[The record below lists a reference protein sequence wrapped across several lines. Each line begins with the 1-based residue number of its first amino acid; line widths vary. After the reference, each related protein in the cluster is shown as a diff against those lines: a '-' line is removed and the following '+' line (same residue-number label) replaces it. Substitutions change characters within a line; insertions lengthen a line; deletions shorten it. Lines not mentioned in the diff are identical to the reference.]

1 MLLSVIIPVYNRPD
15 EVRELLDSFTG
26 QSFYDFEIIVIED
39 GSKVRCKQIVDSYAG
54 RLPVRYLEKEN
65 GGPALAR
72 NFGAKAATGEYLLF
86 LDSDTVLPS
95 GYLANV
101 AAFLQTT
108 PVDLFGGPDMA
119 SPDFSHLQ
127 KAISYSMTS
136 FFTTGGI
143 RGGKKKLSRFI
154 PRSFNMGVRR
164 SVFEQVHGFSAMRFG
179 EDMDLSMRILEA
191 GHSSAL
197 VQSAALY
204 HKRRTSLRGFYRQVF
219 NSGRARI
226 DLTLRHPGSL
236 RLVHLLPSAFA
247 VGCTALVLCALAFRK
262 AWIAAPVGLYAILI
276 FVHASIKEKSPYV
289 GLLSIAAAFVQLYG
303 YGFGLINNFF
313 RRCIFKKDE
322 RCVIDNDRFYR
333 N

>member
-15 EVRELLDSFTG
+15 EVRELLDSFAG
-26 QSFYDFEIIVIED
+26 QSFRDFEIIVVED
-39 GSKVRCKQIVDSYAG
+39 GSKVRCKQIVDSFAG

-72 NFGAKAATGEYLLF
+72 NFGARSATGEYLLF
-86 LDSDTVLPS
+86 LDSDTVLPE

-101 AAFLQTT
+101 AAFLQST
-108 PVDLFGGPDMA
+108 PADLFGGPDMA
-119 SPDFSHLQ
+119 SASFTPLQ

-143 RGGKKKLSRFI
+143 RGGKKKISRFI

-164 SVFEQVHGFSAMRFG
+164 SVFEQAGGFSPMRFG

-236 RLVHLLPSAFA
+236 KAVHLLPSAFA
-247 VGCTALVLCALAFRK
+247 VGCTALVLCALAFGK
-262 AWIAAPVGLYAILI
+262 AWIAAPVVLYALLIL
-276 FVHASIKEKSPYV
+276 VHASIKEKSPYV
-289 GLLSIAAAFVQLYG
+289 GLLSMAAAFVQLYG

-313 RRCIFKKDE
+313 RRCIFRKKE
-322 RCVIDNDRFYR
+322 ICVIDNDRFYR

>member
-15 EVRELLDSFTG
+15 EVRELLDSFAG
-26 QSFYDFEIIVIED
+26 QSFRDFEIIVVED
-39 GSKVRCKQIVDSYAG
+39 GSKVRCKQTVDSFAG

-65 GGPALAR
+65 GGPAIAR
-72 NFGAKAATGEYLLF
+72 NFGARSATGEYLLF
-86 LDSDTVLPS
+86 LDSDTVLPG

-101 AAFLQTT
+101 AAFLKAT

-119 SPDFSHLQ
+119 SNNFTPLQ

-143 RGGKKKLSRFI
+143 RGGKKKISRFI

-164 SVFEQVHGFSAMRFG
+164 SVFEQAHGFSTMRFG

-236 RLVHLLPSAFA
+236 KLVHLLPSAFA
-247 VGCTALVLCALAFRK
+247 VGCTALVLGALAFGK
-262 AWIAAPVGLYAILI
+262 AWIAAPVVLYALLIL
-276 FVHASIKEKSPYV
+276 VHASIKEKSPYV
-289 GLLSIAAAFVQLYG
+289 GLLSMAAAFVQLYG

-313 RRCIFKKDE
+313 RRCVFRKKE
-322 RCVIDNDRFYR
+322 ICVIDNDRFYR

>member
-15 EVRELLDSFTG
+15 EVRELLDSFAG
-26 QSFYDFEIIVIED
+26 QSFRDFEIIVVED
-39 GSKVRCKQIVDSYAG
+39 GSKVRCKQIVDSFAG

-72 NFGAKAATGEYLLF
+72 NFGARSATGEYLLF
-86 LDSDTVLPS
+86 LDSDTVLPE

-101 AAFLQTT
+101 ATFLQST
-108 PVDLFGGPDMA
+108 PADLFGGPDMA
-119 SPDFSHLQ
+119 SESFTPLQ

-143 RGGKKKLSRFI
+143 RGGKKKISRFI

-164 SVFEQVHGFSAMRFG
+164 SVFEQAGGFSPMRFG

-236 RLVHLLPSAFA
+236 KIVHLLPSAFA
-247 VGCTALVLCALAFRK
+247 VGCTALVLCALAFGK
-262 AWIAAPVGLYAILI
+262 AWIAAPVVLYALLIL
-276 FVHASIKEKSPYV
+276 VHASIKEKSPYV
-289 GLLSIAAAFVQLYG
+289 GLLSMAAAFVQLYG

-313 RRCIFKKDE
+313 RRCIFRKKE
-322 RCVIDNDRFYR
+322 ICVIDNDRFYR